1 MKRVIGLLLCAAL
14 LVVLGISVVPDGPDE
29 TETLSLYFPIKEE
42 ALAGGGDAMT
52 TVRVDWREMLGK
64 SPQEQAEK
72 VVHLLAEGYPENST
86 FGRILPGNTRLQSC
100 QVSGSTVTVDFS
112 ASYAQLSGIDLTV
125 SDYCIALSL
134 VQIPGIYT
142 VRITVNGKEL
152 DYRDK
157 NYFRADDI
165 LVTSPEDVV
174 RNLAVQLYFPNGTAL
189 VAEERILTIYEG
201 DSQAQAVMDA
211 LLAGPVNETL
221 GPLLPEGFSVLG
233 FRVEDGTCYVNLPQ
247 SNEDLLPEDSA
258 AQRRMMIGVVRSLCS
273 VRGIQRVQF
282 LVEGERSAEFG
293 KVDISQPLYAV
304 AQ

>member
-1 MKRVIGLLLCAAL
+1 MKRVIGVLLCVVL
-14 LVVLGISVVPDGPDE
+14 LVALGISVVPDGPDE
-29 TETLSLYFPIKEE
+29 TETLSLYFPVREE
-42 ALAGGGDAMT
+42 ALTGGGDAVT
-52 TVRVDWREMLGK
+52 TVRVDWREMRGK
-64 SPQEQAEK
+64 PAQEQAEK
-72 VVHLLAEGYPENST
+72 VMHLLAEGYPESST
-86 FGRILPGNTRLQSC
+86 FGRVLPGNARMQSC

-112 ASYAQLSGIDLTV
+112 SSYAQLSGIELTV
-125 SDYCIALSL
+125 TDYCIALSL

-152 DYRDK
+152 DYRGK

-211 LLAGPVNETL
+211 LLAGPADEEL
-221 GPLLPEGFSVLG
+221 DPLLPEGFSVLG
-233 FRVEDGTCYVNLPQ
+233 LRVEDGTCYVNLPQ
-247 SNEDLLPEDSA
+247 SSEELLPEDSA
-258 AQRRMMIGVVRSLCS
+258 VQRRMVMGVVRSLCS
-273 VRGIQRVQF
+273 VRGVQRVQF
-282 LVEGERSAEFG
+282 LVEGERGANFG

>member
-1 MKRVIGLLLCAAL
+1 MKRVMGLLLCVAL

-29 TETLSLYFPIKEE
+29 TETLSLYFPVKEE
-42 ALAGGGDAMT
+42 ALAGGGDAVT
-52 TVRVDWREMLGK
+52 TVRVDWREMRGK
-64 SPQEQAEK
+64 PAQEQAEK
-72 VVHLLAEGYPENST
+72 VVRLLAEGYPESST
-86 FGRILPGNTRLQSC
+86 LGRVLPGSARLQSC

-112 ASYAQLSGIDLTV
+112 SSYAQLSGIDLTV

-152 DYRDK
+152 DYRGK

-174 RNLAVQLYFPNGTAL
+174 RNLAVQLYFLNGTAL
-189 VAEERILTIYEG
+189 AAEERILTIYEG

-211 LLAGPVNETL
+211 LLAGPATEGL

-233 FRVEDGTCYVNLPQ
+233 FRVEEGTCYVNLPQ
-247 SNEDLLPEDSA
+247 SDEELLPKDGT
-258 AQRRMMIGVVRSLCS
+258 AQRRMVMGVVRSLCS
-273 VRGIQRVQF
+273 VRGIQQVQF
-282 LVEGERSAEFG
+282 LVEGERCAVLG
-293 KVDISQPLYAV
+293 QVDISQPLRATT
-304 AQ
+304 